1 MPDPTA
7 PTPDA
12 PAAGTPPDGGGDA
25 FDRILATVAARR
37 EEAAVAEGKAPANGA
52 AGARTAAGASGA
64 GATPGSPASSAGA
77 TPGAGTGKPRA
88 ADLGALAQREH
99 QARQLEQQAR
109 TLAGKYQPIDEALSK
124 KDLVGAL
131 TVIAEKHGFTF
142 ADFVAAMSANAPAEK
157 TPAEIAAETVATKLA
172 ERDEAAAKER
182 DEATKRDIEA
192 REQATRQG
200 FVQQAEAGTPEDPNR
215 WELTHLAGAAGTA
228 WDVIWGH
235 YQATARFDEQG
246 RMAAEGEKLSREQ
259 ALDLIE
265 TKLKEKQQAR
275 RAKQTTATDT
285 AAGNGRNEAAGQ
297 RTDGRAAAPSFTNRA
312 TSGMPAVVG
321 AHPVDELG
329 LPDNEAIDRI
339 ASRLGMRL

>member
-1 MPDPTA
+1 MTDPAA
-7 PTPDA
+7 PA
-12 PAAGTPPDGGGDA
+12 PAAEAAAAPAPDP
-25 FDRILATVAARR
+25 FDKAIAAATSRR
-37 EEAAVAEGKAPANGA
+37 EEAAAAEGKGAAAPAGGNV
-52 AGARTAAGASGA
+52 
-64 GATPGSPASSAGA
+64 A
-77 TPGAGTGKPRA
+77 TPGAQPAATPPAKPRA
-88 ADLGALAQREH
+88 ADIGALAQREW
-99 QARQLEQQAR
+99 QARQAEAQAQA
-109 TLAGKYQPIDEALSK
+109 LAGKYQPIDEALSK

-157 TPAEIAAETVATKLA
+157 TPAEIAAETVAAKLA
-172 ERDEAAAKER
+172 ERDQAAAKER
-182 DEATKRDIEA
+182 QAAEARDFEA
-192 REQATRQG
+192 REQATRAG
-200 FVQQAEAGTPEDPNR
+200 FVAQAEAGTPEDPNR
-215 WELTHLAGAAGTA
+215 WELTHVAGAAGTA

-235 YQATARFDEQG
+235 YQATAKFDEQG
-246 RMAAEGEKLSREQ
+246 RMTAEGEKLSREA

-265 TKLKEKQQAR
+265 TKLKEKREAR
-275 RAKQTTATDT
+275 RAKQAPAPGT
-285 AAGNGRNEAAGQ
+285 AAGNGRDEAAGQ